1 MTAGAPSKA
10 DTITKRTMEAIAR
23 GDLNEAQVGSIF
35 DACAEQMVRGAVG
48 TRWEVHIPAYQI
60 RFGEDD
66 ITLADARTIK
76 RKTGKT
82 TGQLD
87 LLGDADDFFA
97 VVEAYCVGHLDWD
110 PEEAAT
116 RIGQIPVNEAAE
128 LVKTVAV
135 KDDPKGLPVSV

>member
-1 MTAGAPSKA
+1 MTANAPSKA
-10 DTITKRTMEAIAR
+10 ETITERAMKAIAA
-23 GDLNEAQVGSIF
+23 GDLNEAQIGSIF

-48 TRWEVHIPAYQI
+48 VRWEVSIPAYQI
-60 RFGEDD
+60 KFGEDD
-66 ITLADARTIK
+66 ITLADARAVK

-87 LLGDADDFFA
+87 MVGDADDFFA

-110 PEEAAT
+110 PDEAAT
-116 RIGQIPVNEAAE
+116 RIGQIPVNKAAE

-135 KDDPKGLPVSV
+135 KDDPKGLPASA